1 MKEKQAV
8 SVTGMRKMVDET
20 TWSHQQTASRKRGLH
35 EQSYLCNEQEHS
47 FPVARNAHESNG
59 ERSSGSVMRGDERG
73 IIRPAGTISR
83 EGMRSC
89 RNVVLPTPSRATM
102 SALVYSALT
111 MLLPVHLSWVDT
123 PHKISDAILTS
134 LDQFAR
140 RSVQLVPRPVETLDQ
155 TAR

>member
-1 MKEKQAV
+1 MRQCGHTSGLPVEKGV
-8 SVTGMRKMVDET
+8 
-20 TWSHQQTASRKRGLH
+20 H
-35 EQSYLCNEQEHS
+35 EKSYLCNEQERS